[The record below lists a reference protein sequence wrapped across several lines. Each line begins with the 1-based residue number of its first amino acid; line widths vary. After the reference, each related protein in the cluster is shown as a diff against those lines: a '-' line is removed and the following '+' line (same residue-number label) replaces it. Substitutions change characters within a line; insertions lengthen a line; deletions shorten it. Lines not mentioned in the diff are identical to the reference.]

1 MKTTNDIARH
11 LSEIL
16 YELPANTPERHL
28 SAGKFLFM
36 AYGCALLERQTP
48 AGMFVYTAVNL
59 FTGDKV
65 ILSRRKIQLVNE
77 AHADMAAKISALSI
91 RGDSI
96 NNTDQRPGETSKES
110 KLLAVSEHI
119 FSKILPQHGYAVREK
134 QIELAEHIL
143 EVIGRRG
150 ITLAESEVGTGKT
163 HAYLVAAFLAK
174 RGRLNDFWMRNHY
187 KQQSWA
193 ESAHQ
198 PVIISTSSIAL
209 QKAIVT
215 DYIPELSRILIEHGI
230 IKTPLTAVI
239 RKGKDHY
246 ICEKRLRY
254 YYDAADVQTKKRL
267 EPFLGWAGSPAP
279 FDLTNADTLSP
290 YIKKRICVSEKCSMG
305 CKYQDRCRYT
315 AYMKKA
321 NDPKVDFQITN
332 HNYFLADTL
341 HRATGKRPLLPHYQL
356 VIMDEAHKFL
366 QAARQMYGME
376 LTDKEIPALAQEV
389 HAIVLGKS
397 NTGINVHRLA
407 KKMEEQGKKLFERL
421 NENAVRDDSDDD
433 TERLAADMDGEVG
446 RYLRKITNIIEEL
459 AEAVADSR
467 VSKIHEERRD
477 KVLWR
482 LRMMGEKMSGLRM
495 QSKLIHWFEKKLEGQ
510 TKTDALCAIPKDLN
524 ERLHKDLW
532 GGGVPIVL
540 TSGTLS
546 ASGDFTRAKQTLGL
560 DLLRSSRLFTTTM
573 PSPFDFKN
581 NKLLYISDDMPF
593 PDNKDKQYIK
603 AVADE
608 VERLVIASHG
618 HAAVLF
624 TSYNAMGQVH
634 ALLKKRD
641 LPFPLFRLERG
652 GVRAIEQFRNSGNGI
667 LMASG
672 SLWEGID
679 IPGDALSMLIIVKL
693 PFAVPD
699 PIGDYEREQCGDMAL
714 FKQRVIIPDMQVK
727 LKQGDGR
734 GIRTET
740 DTAVCAILD
749 IRAGERKPY
758 RSHVLSALPKSKVT
772 SSIEAVR
779 EFFVEKKSAAYFLP
793 QNQI

>member
-1 MKTTNDIARH
+1 MKTTNEFARH
-11 LSEIL
+11 MSEII
-16 YELPANTPERHL
+16 YEIPENTPERYL
-28 SAGKFLFM
+28 STGKFLFS
-36 AYGCALLERQTP
+36 AYGCAVLERQTP
-48 AGMFVYTAVNL
+48 SGMYVYIAANL
-59 FTGDKV
+59 SSGEKI
-65 ILSRRKIQLVNE
+65 ILSRRKVELSKDAYTE
-77 AHADMAAKISALSI
+77 MTDKIYNSPI
-91 RGDSI
+91 RGNSI
-96 NNTDQRPGETSKES
+96 NNTDKRPGETSREN
-110 KLLAVSEHI
+110 KLLDAVGHI
-119 FSKILPQHGYAVREK
+119 FTKILPQYGYAVREN

-143 EVIGRRG
+143 EVVGCRG

-163 HAYLVAAFLAK
+163 HAYLVSAFLVK
-174 RGRLNDFWMRNHY
+174 RGRLNDYWMRSHY

-198 PVIISTSSIAL
+198 PVVISTSSIAL

-215 DYIPELSRILIEHGI
+215 DYIPELSRILMEHGI

-246 ICEKRLRY
+246 ICEKRLRSY
-254 YYDAADVQTKKRL
+254 LDAADAKTKKQL
-267 EPFLGWAGSPAP
+267 EPFLGWHGSNAP
-279 FDLTNADTLSP
+279 FDLTDADSLTP
-290 YIKKRICVSEKCSMG
+290 YMKKRICVSEKCGAG
-305 CKYQDRCRYT
+305 CKHKDRCRYA

-341 HRATGKRPLLPHYQL
+341 HRASGKRPLLPHYQL

-366 QAARQMYGME
+366 QAARQMYGIE
-376 LTDKEIPALAQEV
+376 LSDKELPALEQEI
-389 HAIVLGKS
+389 HAIIRGKS
-397 NTGINVHRLA
+397 NGGVNVHRLA
-407 KKMEEQGKKLFERL
+407 KKMTEQGQKLFGRL
-421 NENAVRDDSDDD
+421 NDNIADDDSDDD
-433 TERLAADMDGEVG
+433 TERLSAEIDGEVS
-446 RYLRKITNIIEEL
+446 RFLVKITNIIGEL
-459 AEAVADSR
+459 EAAVADSK
-467 VSKIHEERRD
+467 VSKFHEERRD

-482 LRMMGEKMSGLRM
+482 LKVMREKVSGLRK
-495 QSKLIHWFEKKLEGQ
+495 QSKLIHWFEKKVEGQ
-510 TKTDALCAIPKDLN
+510 TKTDSLCAIPKDLN
-524 ERLHKDLW
+524 ERLHNDLW
-532 GGGVPIVL
+532 SKGVPIIL

-560 DLLRSSRLFTTTM
+560 DLLPERKLFTTSM

-581 NKLLYISDDMPF
+581 NKLLYISENVPF
-593 PDNKDKQYIK
+593 PDNKDKRYIE

-608 VERLVIASHG
+608 IERLVIASHG

-634 ALLKKRD
+634 AILKRRN

-652 GVRAIEQFRNSGNGI
+652 GVHAIERFKKSGNGI

-672 SLWEGID
+672 ALWEGVD
-679 IPGDALSMLIIVKL
+679 VPGDALSMLIIVKL

-699 PIGDYEREQCGDMAL
+699 PIGDYEREQCGSMAL

-734 GIRTET
+734 AIRTEK
-740 DTAVCAILD
+740 DTACCAILD
-749 IRAGERKPY
+749 IRAGEGKAY
-758 RSHVLSALPKSKVT
+758 QNYVLSALPKSKVT

-779 EFFVEKKSAAYFLP
+779 DFFAEKKPTAYFLP
-793 QNQI
+793 KNQF